1 MASRLEIE
9 LTSHRDDGTWTWR
22 AAGAKQPK
30 GELRGE
36 ILPAGASVGDVLRA
50 EAEFM
55 VDGIEVVAVLPPKAA
70 RSEPERLEL
79 LGSQVDG
86 PLVTTTLAPKGRGGR
101 DRDGRDRRDRRDRDG
116 RGRGDR
122 DGRGRGDRDGR
133 DRGDRDGRGR
143 GDRDGRGRD
152 RSDRP
157 RTPRPDPV
165 PERPRPKRIR
175 PGRTHRDAVLTDLSP
190 EQRPVAEQLLRG
202 GLPAV
207 RTAIAEQNAQARA
220 SGQPEVPADQLVA
233 MAERLHPR
241 LRDAEWL
248 DRAEA
253 ARDIIGEV
261 DLRDLRSVVVAGER
275 SARNDESRAL
285 LKALQDGL
293 ERRVLEDQHQ
303 WVSDLAANIG
313 AGRFVRAL
321 RLSSRPPK
329 AGTAVPKEVADRLA
343 AAVSEGLTERTN
355 QELWAAAL
363 DTLAVSPIRAQVRI
377 ASRPAEPTDELLEAV
392 RRVADQLP
400 EVALLFGVDPS
411 EAAAARRRRP
421 RHQRGA
427 RASAPAAGGARPTGG
442 GSGGPGRARPIP
454 PPPVLPAPAGA
465 APADDATSDDPTS
478 DAAPSDAAPGVD
490 PAPPEDAGSAETEP
504 SE

>member
-1 MASRLEIE
+1 M
-9 LTSHRDDGTWTWR
+9 
-22 AAGAKQPK
+22 
-30 GELRGE
+30 
-36 ILPAGASVGDVLRA
+36 
-50 EAEFM
+50 
-55 VDGIEVVAVLPPKAA
+55 
-70 RSEPERLEL
+70 
-79 LGSQVDG
+79 
-86 PLVTTTLAPKGRGGR
+86 
-101 DRDGRDRRDRRDRDG
+101 
-116 RGRGDR
+116 
-122 DGRGRGDRDGR
+122 
-133 DRGDRDGRGR
+133 
-143 GDRDGRGRD
+143 
-152 RSDRP
+152 
-157 RTPRPDPV
+157 
-165 PERPRPKRIR
+165 
-175 PGRTHRDAVLTDLSP
+175 LTDLSP

-363 DTLAVSPIRAQVRI
+363 DALAVSPIRAQVRI